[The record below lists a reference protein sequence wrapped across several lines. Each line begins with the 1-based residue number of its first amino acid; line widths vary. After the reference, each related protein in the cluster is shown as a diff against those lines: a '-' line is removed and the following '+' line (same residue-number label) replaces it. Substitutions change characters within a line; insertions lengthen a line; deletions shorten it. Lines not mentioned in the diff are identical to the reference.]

1 MKKENIHDRLFKHT
15 LSIPSEAKAL
25 VRLFLPDWIHK
36 NLDYRTFKLNDQ
48 SFVNETLDEYLT
60 DIVYDCNW
68 KGSVPIKLSFLLEHK
83 SYPDK
88 LTPLQLLR
96 YLTEAYT
103 LLLNDKEDKEKST
116 IIIPVVI
123 YHDKAKWQKRTFK
136 DLFDLPDQRL
146 KGYLPNFDFDLINLP
161 SVSDDFLFNLNSGF
175 LLRSTLLVFKHKNDR
190 NAVEQFSKEMF
201 IFVQEHL
208 NAQQKE
214 AYTKALLLYI
224 FQVFKFDKATF
235 NTFTKKLPKM
245 TGIVSGS
252 LYDRLIKEGMEK
264 GIEKG
269 MEKGIEKGMEKGQF
283 KTLAIAIRKMT
294 IKKFALPMISEILEK
309 PVSEIKKIQKE
320 LKQETKILAALKK
333 KQTIP
338 AIAKKLKVSEWLVET
353 LQEISKKKK
362 KSIS

>member
-25 VRLFLPDWIHK
+25 VRLFLPDWVHE
-36 NLDYRTFKLNDQ
+36 NLDYRTFKLNNQ
-48 SFVNETLDEYLT
+48 SFVNESLDEYLT

-68 KGSVPIKLSFLLEHK
+68 KGDFRVKLSFLLEHK

-103 LLLNDKEDKEKST
+103 LLLNEKKESEQAT
-116 IIIPVVI
+116 IIIPIVI
-123 YHDKAKWQKRTFK
+123 YHDKAKWRKRTFG
-136 DLFDLPDQRL
+136 DLFEVSDQRL
-146 KGYLPNFDFDLINLP
+146 KCYLPNFEFDLINLP
-161 SVSDDFLFNLNSGF
+161 GVSDDFLLNLNSGF

-190 NAVEQFSKEMF
+190 NAVEQFSREMF

-208 NAQQKE
+208 NAQQRE

-252 LYDRLIKEGMEK
+252 LYDQLIKEGMEK

-269 MEKGIEKGMEKGQF
+269 LRKGQF
-283 KTLAIAIRKMT
+283 KLLAIAIRKMT
-294 IKKFALPMISEILEK
+294 IKKFKSSMIAEIVDK

-320 LKQETKILAALKK
+320 LTQETKILAALKER
-333 KQTIP
+333 QTIP
-338 AIAKKLKVSEWLVET
+338 AIATQLKVSEWLVET
-353 LQEISKKKK
+353 IQELSEKKK
-362 KSIS
+362 